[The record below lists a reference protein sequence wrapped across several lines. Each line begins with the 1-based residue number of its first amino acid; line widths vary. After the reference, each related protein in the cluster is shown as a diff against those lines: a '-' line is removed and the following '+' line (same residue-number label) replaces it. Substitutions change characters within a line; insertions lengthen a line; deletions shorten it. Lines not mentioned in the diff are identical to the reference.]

1 MFRLCWISPTSKLE
15 RFAGTWFFFTSR
27 PISVQFDEISVKF
40 YEIKN
45 LLNGW
50 NEWRGFV
57 REICGIFFFSSPPE
71 SCFYIC
77 WYFETLEKIPS
88 WRDLQNLDFCC
99 FSSALLQSP
108 ISDRTTLIHP
118 HCGFNTHPSFLL
130 IMIMIMIVMRRM
142 TKVLMR
148 KFLKN
153 ICLWLRR
160 EISIFFFATF
170 SKKVSVG

>member
-15 RFAGTWFFFTSR
+15 RFAGTWFFTSR
-27 PISVQFDEISVKF
+27 PIWFDEISVKF

-77 WYFETLEKIPS
+77 WYFKTLEKS
-88 WRDLQNLDFCC
+88 WRDLRDLDFCC

-118 HCGFNTHPSFLL
+118 HCGWIQHTPIFSFDNDHDCDEEDDEG
-130 IMIMIMIVMRRM
+130 
-142 TKVLMR
+142 
-148 KFLKN
+148 FG
-153 ICLWLRR
+153 
-160 EISIFFFATF
+160 EDIF
-170 SKKVSVG
+170 